1 MDVDLMDCTEFF
13 IIVVLTVLVNFF
25 HLNFILDN
33 TSVLVVAQY
42 KWQIAS

>member
-25 HLNFILDN
+25 HLNVILDN
-33 TSVLVVAQY
+33 T
-42 KWQIAS
+42 

>member
-1 MDVDLMDCTEFF
+1 MDVDGLHR
-13 IIVVLTVLVNFF
+13 VLHNRSTVLVNFF

-42 KWQIAS
+42 Y